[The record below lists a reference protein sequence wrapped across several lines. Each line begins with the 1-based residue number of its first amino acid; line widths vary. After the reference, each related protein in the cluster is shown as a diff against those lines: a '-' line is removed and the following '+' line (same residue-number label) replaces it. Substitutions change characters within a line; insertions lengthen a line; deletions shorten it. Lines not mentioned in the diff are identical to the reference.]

1 MSYVDD
7 LFALMPEL
15 ILAALVLVVITA
27 DLFLRRDQKWL
38 LTPLTVFGLA
48 LAGIT
53 CAYVWGTNATIFAGF
68 YRVDDLSVFLKGA
81 TVVIGILSALFAPS
95 YLRIRSLPLGE
106 FNAVLIFSLLGMC
119 VLASASDLITLFLG
133 LELMVMPSYI
143 LAGFHKT
150 DRYSNE
156 GGLKYFLLGS
166 FASAILLFGISWTF
180 GLTGTTHL
188 SGIAQALGSGSP
200 SPGLLVAIGFLTVG
214 ATFKAA
220 AVPFHYWTP
229 DAYQGAP
236 TPLTGFLSVGPK
248 LGAFAVLI
256 RVFVDALGP
265 IRADWLAVMAAL
277 AVLTMTGGNIVA
289 LTQSNVKRMLAYSSI
304 AHTGY
309 ILAAL
314 TAFAAA
320 RDAATAQR
328 GIEAVLFYV
337 LGYGVMNIA
346 AFAVVGM
353 LQRDT
358 RRYGGMASFAGLASR
373 DPWRAAAMA
382 ILLLSLTEPARAAMA
397 GQRQEQDGHRRGA
410 PRIARGEAGEAG
422 HAAVSTGVA
431 LEHADHRE
439 GRDVHHAIT
448 QHVEEDR
455 LDPSL
460 CSRGVRGACEGRQAG
475 KDVAG
480 VGDARVGEHPLHVA
494 LGERDDVAPGHGQDR
509 QNRHDGEPVGPNRAE
524 AVHEDADQDR
534 KGAQLGPN

>member
-1 MSYVDD
+1 MNYVDD
-7 LFALMPEL
+7 LFPLMPEL
-15 ILAALVLVVITA
+15 ILSALVLVVITA

-38 LTPLTVFGLA
+38 LTPLTVFGLI

-53 CAYVWGTNATIFAGF
+53 LPIVWGTNATLLGGF

-81 TVVIGILSALFAPS
+81 TIVIGILSALFAPS
-95 YLRIRSLPLGE
+95 YLRERRLPLGE
-106 FNAVLIFSLLGMC
+106 FNAILLFSLLGMC
-119 VLASASDLITLFLG
+119 VLSSASDLITLFLG
-133 LELMVMPSYI
+133 LELMVMPSYVM
-143 LAGFHKT
+143 AGFHKT

-180 GLTGTTHL
+180 GLTGSTHL
-188 SGIAQALGSGSP
+188 DAIAMALSQGGV

-256 RVFVDALGP
+256 RIFVDGLGP
-265 IRADWLAVMAAL
+265 IRADWLAVMAIL

-309 ILAAL
+309 ILAGLA
-314 TAFAAA
+314 AFAGAP
-320 RDAATAQR
+320 DNATAQR
-328 GIEAVLFYV
+328 GIEAILFYV
-337 LGYGVMNIA
+337 LGYGVMNVA

-358 RRYGGMASFAGLASR
+358 RRFGGMASFAGLGSR

-382 ILLLSLTEPARAAMA
+382 ILLLSLTGIPPTVGFFAKLYVLIATVNAGLGWLAVIIALNAALAAFYYLRVIVTMYMRDPEAEPAPIDHATA
-397 GQRQEQDGHRRGA
+397 GNLALIISVLGVLLLGLFPD
-410 PRIARGEAGEAG
+410 RILELLRVSAG
-422 HAAVSTGVA
+422 
-431 LEHADHRE
+431 
-439 GRDVHHAIT
+439 
-448 QHVEEDR
+448 
-455 LDPSL
+455 SL
-460 CSRGVRGACEGRQAG
+460 F
-475 KDVAG
+475 
-480 VGDARVGEHPLHVA
+480 
-494 LGERDDVAPGHGQDR
+494 
-509 QNRHDGEPVGPNRAE
+509 
-524 AVHEDADQDR
+524 
-534 KGAQLGPN
+534 